1 MGGGGTDVQQA
12 PTHTQSWGQLEQAL
26 AGMAVPEIG
35 GMELAQPEYYGGERL
50 AGMDPNAMTT
60 AQNAMSGMAGGMM
73 DFYDPIYD
81 AAMNRWNQEIAPSVM
96 ERFAGMGNAMSG
108 GAASALSREG
118 ENLMTDI
125 SAQVAPLYQEA
136 IFNMPQLASWEQ
148 DARQRPLDIERQQ
161 WLEKQPYSNPYA
173 AFGRDV
179 LSGGGANAMENYA
192 EQGTDWASIGGNLGS
207 SAILARGLAKSDR
220 RLKENIEPIENA
232 LAKVKDLHGYTFTW
246 KSTGARDA
254 GVIAQEVE
262 GVLPEGVE
270 DISGFKAIRLPALI
284 GLLIEALNELAD
296 EVVEIRSSAVLN

>member
-1 MGGGGTDVQQA
+1 M
-12 PTHTQSWGQLEQAL
+12 P
-26 AGMAVPEIG
+26 
-35 GMELAQPEYYGGERL
+35 LAQPEYYGGERL
-50 AGMDPNAMTT
+50 AGIDPNAMAT
-60 AQNAMSGMAGGMM
+60 AQNALSGMAGGMM

-81 AAMNRWNQEIAPSVM
+81 AAMNRWNEEIAPSVM

-192 EQGTDWASIGGNLGS
+192 EPQTDWGQIGGTLGAA
-207 SAILARGLAKSDR
+207 AIMKSDR
-220 RLKENIEPIENA
+220 RLKENITPLKDA

-284 GLLIEALNELAD
+284 GLLIEAVNELAQKIEHFD
-296 EVVEIRSSAVLN
+296 GVSYDTCGTPG

>member
-1 MGGGGTDVQQA
+1 MTWPRLKLRNELIERGGFYCDPDNPFLRFKGGTTVEQA

-192 EQGTDWASIGGNLGS
+192 EQGTDWGGIAG
-207 SAILARGLAKSDR
+207 
-220 RLKENIEPIENA
+220 NA
-232 LAKVKDLHGYTFTW
+232 AMM
-246 KSTGARDA
+246 
-254 GVIAQEVE
+254 
-262 GVLPEGVE
+262 
-270 DISGFKAIRLPALI
+270 ALMK
-284 GLLIEALNELAD
+284 
-296 EVVEIRSSAVLN
+296 